1 MTNLSRFLVV
11 AFASLLNCPAF
22 SSVKPPVK
30 VFILAGQ
37 SNMEGQGLVEMKGAN
52 GIEKPGTL
60 SAILA
65 DPAKAKELKSIRTKD
80 GKWIE
85 RDDVWVY
92 DINESGTRKGPL
104 GLGYGWS
111 LGDKNWF
118 GPELAFGTEVKN
130 HIKNQVLI
138 IKTAWGG
145 KSLYKDFR
153 PPSSGGEVGPFYSQ
167 MIDTVKTVL
176 GHLKEEFPAYE
187 EQGYELSGFVWWHG
201 WNDFCDPKHAVPEY
215 EKNMANLIR
224 DVRHDLSAPTLPVV
238 IGEFTGPWGADCKE
252 AAALGV
258 RSAQANVAKMSE
270 FQRNVRFVVTHDFVR
285 SEAGSPTTETYHEFK
300 NGETYFLIGDAL
312 GKGMVDLIDSIRR
325 AVKK

>member
-1 MTNLSRFLVV
+1 MNRHGSGNTGLIRPNLLGPV
-11 AFASLLNCPAF
+11 A
-22 SSVKPPVK
+22 KQK
-30 VFILAGQ
+30 QQLAG
-37 SNMEGQGLVEMKGAN
+37 VAN
-52 GIEKPGTL
+52 VTYFP
-60 SAILA
+60 
-65 DPAKAKELKSIRTKD
+65 
-80 GKWIE
+80 
-85 RDDVWVY
+85 
-92 DINESGTRKGPL
+92 NPL